1 MTLWRWAVDVH
12 SCGMS
17 AAGTAR
23 YCSGTGTA
31 GTGLQVLVL
40 LVLSVYTAVLLA
52 TCIHLTSYPPSR
64 EGVDVVSVVEVASGA
79 WLPMSRSFRDD
90 VPPP

>member
-12 SCGMS
+12 SCGMP

-23 YCSGTGTA
+23 YCSGTRAA

-40 LVLSVYTAVLLA
+40 RVCKSGIVVCFGVHG
-52 TCIHLTSYPPSR
+52 CIISH
-64 EGVDVVSVVEVASGA
+64 
-79 WLPMSRSFRDD
+79 M
-90 VPPP
+90 